1 MPLVTLTLR
10 LGHDTSFKDA
20 VLDATHRALVA
31 AGVPATDLFHRVL
44 ELGPEDFRFD
54 PYYPDLAS
62 PRGKD
67 FVMIEILLS
76 AGRSLKVKRAIVNDL
91 IAQLR
96 EAPGLDPEHVM
107 LCYVET
113 TWESWSFGGGR
124 FAYA

>member
-10 LGHDTSFKDA
+10 SGHDTPFKDA
-20 VLDATHRALVA
+20 VLAATHRALVA
-31 AGVPATDLFHRVL
+31 AGVPVADRFHRVL
-44 ELGPEDFRFD
+44 ELGADDFRFD
-54 PYYPDLAS
+54 PHYPDLAS

-107 LCYVET
+107 LCFVET

>member
-10 LGHDTSFKDA
+10 PGHDIKFKDA
-20 VLDATHRALVA
+20 VLDATHSALVA

-44 ELGPEDFRFD
+44 ELGSEDFRFD
-54 PYYPDLAS
+54 PHYPDLAS

-107 LCYVET
+107 LCFVET

>member
-10 LGHDTSFKDA
+10 PGHDIQFKDA
-20 VLDATHRALVA
+20 VFDATHRALVA

-44 ELGPEDFRFD
+44 ELGSEDFRFD
-54 PYYPDLAS
+54 PHYPDLAS

-107 LCYVET
+107 LCFVET